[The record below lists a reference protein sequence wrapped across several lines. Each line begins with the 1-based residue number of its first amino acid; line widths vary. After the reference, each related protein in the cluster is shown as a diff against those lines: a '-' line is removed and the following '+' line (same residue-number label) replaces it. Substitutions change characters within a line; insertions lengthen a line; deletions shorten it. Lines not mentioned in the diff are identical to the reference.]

1 VVEAELNGIEARA
14 LTLKVKFA
22 EVSFA
27 FWSVPAGQGAR
38 ARESGT
44 AMDAE
49 RPEAA
54 KRREPAPATTGVERE
69 ARLGAS
75 NPDPSGIA
83 READNAGEAAAR
95 RMSAPAESNVLADLY
110 LLFREM
116 LRGRKGI
123 PILRI
128 GIAIV
133 VVLVANMFGQVRLN
147 QWNGAFFD
155 AIEKRNTDAFQW
167 QLVVF
172 LGIIAVLLV
181 LVVGQTWLQERF
193 KIRLRERL
201 THILLDSWLKP
212 TRAYQ
217 LGLVGQAAGQPDQRM
232 QEDCRL
238 FSELTTELGVGMLN
252 AALLLVSFIGV
263 LWGLSSNASFVIGGR
278 EVTIPGY
285 MVWVAIGY
293 AGLGTGLTWLVG
305 RPLIRLNTERYARE
319 AELRFALV
327 RVNESAESVALYCG
341 ETDER
346 RNIEGF
352 VQAVMKATRRLSGAL
367 ARLTW
372 ITSSYGWLAIVVP
385 IIAAAPGYLS
395 GKLSFGDMMMV
406 VGAFNQVQTALRYFV
421 DNFPKIAD
429 WRSAVLRVASFRQ
442 ATSDLDA
449 MIAESSKI
457 EVAAHPE
464 GWLAFEN
471 VSIAMTDGSVIIEDA
486 TATVRPGERVLIM
499 GASGSGK
506 STLFR
511 AIAGLWPWGSG
522 RILTPPGSE
531 IMFLPQRPYL
541 PLGTLRAAVAYPAA
555 PDAFEDEAVKAAL
568 VRCGLQ
574 EFVDALDRD
583 ERWDKT
589 LSLGQQQRI
598 AFARIL
604 LHRPKW
610 VFMDEATSALDDEN
624 QAAMLSLFDE
634 EMAGTSALSIG
645 HRPGLEEFHT
655 RTLHIR
661 KTDEG
666 AVLLTPRRPPPP
678 RWARWLAKPRLRRR
692 QMAPST

>member
-1 VVEAELNGIEARA
+1 MNADDHDTADHPLRER
-14 LTLKVKFA
+14 
-22 EVSFA
+22 
-27 FWSVPAGQGAR
+27 PAGLGQ
-38 ARESGT
+38 
-44 AMDAE
+44 
-49 RPEAA
+49 AA
-54 KRREPAPATTGVERE
+54 NADTQEPSKRRDPPPATTGVERE
-69 ARLGAS
+69 ARLGAQ

-83 READNAGEAAAR
+83 EEAAETGEAKAKR
-95 RMSAPAESNVLADLY
+95 PSVPEDSNVLADLY
-110 LLFREM
+110 VLFRSM

-123 PILRI
+123 PILRL

-133 VVLVANMFGQVRLN
+133 VILVANMFGQVRLN

-181 LVVGQTWLQERF
+181 LVVAQTWLQERF

-217 LGLVGQAAGQPDQRM
+217 LGLVGQTGAQPDQRM

-238 FSELTTELGVGMLN
+238 FAELTTELGVGMLN
-252 AALLLVSFIGV
+252 SALLLVSFIGV

-327 RVNESAESVALYCG
+327 RVNESAESVALYSG
-341 ETDER
+341 EADER

-352 VQAVMKATRRLSGAL
+352 VQSVMTATRRLSGAL
-367 ARLTW
+367 AKLTW

-385 IIAAAPGYLS
+385 IVAAAPGYLS

-429 WRSAVLRVASFRQ
+429 WRSAVLRVASFHQ
-442 ATSDLDA
+442 ATADLDRL
-449 MIAESSKI
+449 IAESSKI
-457 EVAAHPE
+457 EIAPHPQ

-486 TATVRPGERVLIM
+486 TAEVRPGERVLIM
-499 GASGSGK
+499 GESGSGK

-511 AIAGLWPWGSG
+511 AIAGLWPWGAG
-522 RILTPPGSE
+522 RVLTPPGHE

-541 PLGTLRAAVAYPAA
+541 PLGTLRAAVTYPAA
-555 PDAFEDEAVKAAL
+555 PDAFDEEAIKAAL
-568 VRCGLQ
+568 ARCGLQ
-574 EFVDALDRD
+574 DFVGALDRD

-589 LSLGQQQRI
+589 MSLGQQQRI

-624 QAAMLSLFDE
+624 QAQMLSLFDNE
-634 EMAGTSALSIG
+634 VAGTSALSIG

-661 KTDEG
+661 KTEEG
-666 AVLLTPRRPPPP
+666 AVLLNPRRTPIP
-678 RWARWLAKPRLRRR
+678 RWAQWLARPRLGARAAGAA
-692 QMAPST
+692 QGA